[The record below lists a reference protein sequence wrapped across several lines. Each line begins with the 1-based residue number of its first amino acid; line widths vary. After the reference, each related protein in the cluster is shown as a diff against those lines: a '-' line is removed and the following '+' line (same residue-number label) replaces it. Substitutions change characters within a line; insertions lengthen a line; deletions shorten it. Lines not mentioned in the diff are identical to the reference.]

1 MYNRYI
7 CIILYGKC
15 GQQHEM
21 VVRLRIMGELDM
33 ERPLDKPAFKVESG
47 RKRRVTLAVEERAV

>member
-1 MYNRYI
+1 
-7 CIILYGKC
+7 
-15 GQQHEM
+15 M